1 MRRPPPLFRLCFLLV
16 GVLPAA
22 PGCGRNPQP
31 APVPVAPAET
41 VAKPVDPNPDE
52 PEPAA
57 APVLPVER
65 AVAPLPDGYAG
76 RLRARLLRGEAEA
89 VRESLP
95 DGALVAVRAV
105 RGALARAE
113 PSQRTDALAAI
124 GLIAELFDRRAEFLR
139 RTEAVRQGGT
149 PGVLTPGWAAPVLRA
164 VAAGPAA
171 TADPAALTDAA
182 LIDGTVAALLADPAF
197 RRGLEAWTVEK
208 DVPAVP
214 PDPAAAEG
222 GEEEEAVTG
231 EVALRSGA
239 REAVIPV
246 VASDGRWVPAIV
258 EATVPVWAARA
269 DTAGGTGAAA
279 ALAAARPHLAAAVAA
294 DSQEAFDAALREA
307 VTAALAVSS
316 GPPAPVGEGER
327 VTLLLTAPLTAAQI
341 ADLLPRLEAAT
352 DDAARSVSEAAPRP
366 NDPGWRVSLGPIAD
380 PAVWIARTPVLAGAA
395 VEGRTVTLAYVPP
408 PEDGAGENPEPAADD

>member
-1 MRRPPPLFRLCFLLV
+1 MRRPPPLSLLYFLLV

-22 PGCGRNPQP
+22 PGCGRAP
-31 APVPVAPAET
+31 APAPTPAAPAEA
-41 VAKPVDPNPDE
+41 VAEPGDLNPDE

-57 APVLPVER
+57 APVPPVDR
-65 AVAPLPDGYAG
+65 TVAPLPDGYAG
-76 RLRARLLRGEAEA
+76 RLRARLLRGEPEA

-105 RGALARAE
+105 RGALARAD
-113 PSQRTDALAAI
+113 PARRTDALAAV
-124 GLIAELFDRRAEFLR
+124 GLIAELFDRRAAFLR
-139 RTEAVRQGGT
+139 RTEAVEQGGT

-164 VAAGPAA
+164 IAAGPA
-171 TADPAALTDAA
+171 TADPATLTDAA
-182 LIDGTVAALLADPAF
+182 LLDGTVAALLADPPF
-197 RRGLEAWTVEK
+197 RRGLEAWTVEQ

-214 PDPAAAEG
+214 PAPAATGE

-231 EVALRSGA
+231 EVILRSGERA
-239 REAVIPV
+239 AVIPV
-246 VASDGRWVPAIV
+246 VASGGRWVPVIV

-294 DSQEAFDAALREA
+294 DSQGAFDTALREA
-307 VTAALAVSS
+307 VTAALAVSF

-352 DDAARSVSEAAPRP
+352 DNPARSVSEAAPRP

-380 PAVWIARTPVLAGAA
+380 PAAWVARTPALVGAA

-408 PEDGAGENPEPAADD
+408 PDEDGENTEPAADE